1 MEYFEKANEFI
12 EDIDAVNNWAEEVY
26 QKHFQSHFTEQQE
39 LYKRVKSSSNP
50 ITDTEL
56 EQILTDLPL
65 ELFTVS
71 ESLSKFK
78 TTIEVMKLKMKEKQA
93 DMMKSSS
100 EKTITGRQQEAE
112 LATIEE
118 SLVITVYKGIVS
130 RVQNE
135 MDFSRELIMSAKKI
149 YDSRRQS
156 ESSMPVSPIEEK
168 EVLPDYNGSFSGKR
182 YVG

>member
-1 MEYFEKANEFI
+1 MGYFEAANEFI
-12 EDIDAVNNWAEEVY
+12 EDIEAVNEWAEEVY
-26 QKHFQSHFTEQQE
+26 QKHFQSHFVEQQE
-39 LYKRVKSSSNP
+39 LYKRVKSVSNP
-50 ITDTEL
+50 ITDAEL
-56 EQILTDLPL
+56 EEILTNLPL

-78 TTIEVMKLKMKEKQA
+78 TSIEVMKLRMKEKQA
-93 DMMKSSS
+93 DVMKDSI
-100 EKTITGRQQEAE
+100 EKTITAKQQEAE

-149 YDSRRQS
+149 YDSRRQA
-156 ESSMPVSPIEEK
+156 ESAMPVSPIEEK
-168 EVLPDYNGSFSGKR
+168 ETLPEYNGDFSGKT

>member
-1 MEYFEKANEFI
+1 MGYFDSANEFI
-12 EDIDAVNNWAEEVY
+12 EDIEAVNNWAEEVY
-26 QKHFQSHFTEQQE
+26 QKHFQSHFVEQQE
-39 LYKRVKSSSNP
+39 LYRRVKSSANP

-78 TTIEVMKLKMKEKQA
+78 TSIEVMKLRLKEKQA
-93 DMMKSSS
+93 DVMKESQ
-100 EKTITGRQQEAE
+100 EKTVTGRQQEAE
-112 LATIEE
+112 LATLEE
-118 SLVITVYKGIVS
+118 NLVITVYKGIVS

-149 YDSRRQS
+149 YDSRRQT
-156 ESSMPVSPIEEK
+156 ESSMPVSPVEEK
-168 EVLPDYNGSFSGKR
+168 DSLPEYNGSFSGKT